1 MNKSN
6 NIQDKKSGFKVPENY
21 FDSLENSVLDQ
32 IKSKEI
38 SKKTGFKTPQNYFSE
53 FTVKLPVEKEETK
66 VIALNSWTKWVAA
79 ASIIAVSI
87 LGALYIDSISPKKSL
102 QFSDLDNDM
111 IEQYFEYNLDSQDEL
126 IDLENTSI
134 KGNLDTNI
142 SKLNDQDIIEYLNDK
157 LDEQDYDEEN

>member
-1 MNKSN
+1 MDSSN
-6 NIQDKKSGFKVPENY
+6 NIQKNKTGFRVPVDYFESVENSISNKIKTMEMSEKTGFQVPENY
-21 FDSLENSVLDQ
+21 FEEFTLELPT
-32 IKSKEI
+32 KSKN
-38 SKKTGFKTPQNYFSE
+38 S
-53 FTVKLPVEKEETK
+53 K
-66 VIALNSWTKWVAA
+66 VIPLNNWSKWVAA
-79 ASIIAVSI
+79 ASIVAISV
-87 LGALYIDSISPKKSL
+87 LGALYIDAISPKKNL